1 VLICARAF
9 INTSGKM
16 KTTRILLYLGII
28 IFSGAC
34 APQQQTND
42 APDQSYL
49 WVRDAAEY
57 RAISRQ
63 AYRAASMALPGLIAD
78 ESWSAIPYQT
88 NAENLPPA
96 IIMDIDQ
103 TLVNGVD
110 FQLGH
115 EPPFTAEKFDDWNAS
130 HVAVPVPGAPEFVK
144 LARASG
150 VRVFFL
156 TNRFCDTTADSSCV
170 QKPISVQD
178 LIEVGIP
185 AEDADVS
192 LAGER
197 PDWESEKKV
206 RRDYIAANFRVIM
219 LFGDD
224 LGDFIPCVRRR
235 PLAPCTEGGTIANRF
250 ALTDEHG
257 AYWGAGW
264 YILPNPMY
272 GSWTSV
278 R

>member
-1 VLICARAF
+1 MNL
-9 INTSGKM
+9 
-16 KTTRILLYLGII
+16 TRLLLSFGV
-28 IFSGAC
+28 STLLVAC
-34 APQQQTND
+34 AT
-42 APDQSYL
+42 PDEVDDSPEQSYL

-63 AYRAASMALPGLIAD
+63 VYQAASMALPALISD
-78 ESWSAIPYQT
+78 ETWSAIPYQT

-103 TLVNGVD
+103 TVVNGVD

-115 EPPFTAEKFDDWNAS
+115 EPPFTAEKFDEWNAS
-130 HVAVPVPGAPEFVK
+130 HVATAVPGAPEFVQ
-144 LARASG
+144 LAQDSG

-156 TNRFCDTTADSSCV
+156 TNRYCNSTAENPCV

-178 LIEVGIP
+178 LIEAGIP

-192 LAGER
+192 LAGEK
-197 PDWESEKKV
+197 PGWGSEKKV
-206 RRDYIAANFRVIM
+206 RRDHIAKDFRVIM

-235 PLAPCTEGGTIANRF
+235 PVAPCTEGGTIDNRF
-250 ALTDEHG
+250 ALTAKHD

-264 YILPNPMY
+264 YVLPNPMY